1 MPGHRRLGAREELGG
16 RAGRGIGGGVRKPEE
31 IYVADGTAYVKKG
44 TVAWELRA
52 RTTTAPLTGVRDR
65 GVVQKA
71 ATAMTA
77 TTAES
82 VCHGNGTGGGH
93 AQHADPTCASGAVG
107 AGPAFPA
114 PVPDPAG
121 SGVMDDLGH
130 RSPATAPDSG
140 RAPPSLAELQILRT

>member
-1 MPGHRRLGAREELGG
+1 MTARGQQHRAPRLPIPGPWRLLVLLGLLAGLFGMHALGPGNPLAPHSAQGHGHARAMSG
-16 RAGRGIGGGVRKPEE
+16 P
-31 IYVADGTAYVKKG
+31 
-44 TVAWELRA
+44 
-52 RTTTAPLTGVRDR
+52 
-65 GVVQKA
+65 

-77 TTAES
+77 MTAMTDEA

-107 AGPAFPA
+107 GGPALPA
-114 PVPDPAG
+114 PAPDPAG
-121 SGVMDDLGH
+121 SGVTGDLGH